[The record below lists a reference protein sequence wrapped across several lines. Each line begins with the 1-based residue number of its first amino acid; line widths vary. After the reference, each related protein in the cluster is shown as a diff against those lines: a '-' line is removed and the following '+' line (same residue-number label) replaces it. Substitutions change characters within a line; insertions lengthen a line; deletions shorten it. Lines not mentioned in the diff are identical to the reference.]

1 VVEKMS
7 DKFRSSLVNKI
18 EEKRAFEEKQNN
30 LKEKHGI
37 EEENVIVV
45 EKTNMIKF
53 FIQTVIATIKVVA
66 TISILVLAAIGLL
79 TVVYP
84 ELRNPFVELLISFRE
99 QILLYVKNY

>member
-1 VVEKMS
+1 MS

-45 EKTNMIKF
+45 EKTNMISFYSNGNCNNQGCSYDKHIGVGCDWITYCRVSGIKKSICGIVNF
-53 FIQTVIATIKVVA
+53 VPGTNIVIC
-66 TISILVLAAIGLL
+66 
-79 TVVYP
+79 
-84 ELRNPFVELLISFRE
+84 
-99 QILLYVKNY
+99 

>member
-1 VVEKMS
+1 MS

-37 EEENVIVV
+37 EEENDIVV

-53 FIQTVIATIKVVA
+53 FIQ
-66 TISILVLAAIGLL
+66 
-79 TVVYP
+79 
-84 ELRNPFVELLISFRE
+84 R
-99 QILLYVKNY
+99 